1 MDCASKTEIEQ
12 ALSVGLSPSDIVYS
26 NPIKD
31 ENDLLW
37 AAKNNIGLTTADTI
51 DEL

>member
-12 ALSVGLSPSDIVYS
+12 ALSVGISSKDIVYS

-31 ENDLLW
+31 ENDLKW
-37 AAKNNIGLTTADTI
+37 AS
-51 DEL
+51 